1 MLLRAVVVLLLI
13 GCAACGAH
21 GAAASR
27 SSVPLS
33 AREQMLFEDGADLL
47 ENPDV
52 LQDRWKADYD
62 RELDERIAA
71 SDLIALGVVTNVR
84 SDLDPDGKT
93 NFRLLFSVE
102 RVLAGEAESTELSLT
117 SLDGAAGSS
126 TIRND
131 RAQLL
136 QRPMV
141 VFVKYGAGNDGLAT
155 AHFHLALRSKTIEAR
170 VDETEA
176 KKRPSTVIV
185 VETKN

>member
-1 MLLRAVVVLLLI
+1 MLLRSVAVLLLI
-13 GCAACGAH
+13 GCAGCGAH
-21 GAAASR
+21 GAASSR

-33 AREQMLFEDGADLL
+33 ARELVLFEDGADLL
-47 ENPDV
+47 ANPDV

-71 SDLIALGVVTNVR
+71 SDLVALGVVTNVR

-102 RVLAGEAESTELSLT
+102 RTLAGEADSTELSLT
-117 SLDGAAGSS
+117 SLDGSAGSA
-126 TIRND
+126 TIRDN
-131 RAQLL
+131 RAKLL

-141 VFVKYGAGNDGLAT
+141 VFVKYGAGKNGGTT
-155 AHFHLALRSKTIEAR
+155 AHFHLALRSKTIETR
-170 VDETEA
+170 VDENEA

>member
-1 MLLRAVVVLLLI
+1 MLLRSFVVFLLTV
-13 GCAACGAH
+13 CAGCGAH
-21 GAAASR
+21 SAAASR

-52 LQDRWKADYD
+52 LQGSWKADYD

-71 SDLIALGVVTNVR
+71 SDLVAVGVVTNVR

-93 NFRLLFSVE
+93 NFRLIFSVE
-102 RVLAGEAESTELSLT
+102 RSLAGEADSKELSLT
-117 SLDGAAGSS
+117 SLDGSAGSS
-126 TIRND
+126 SIRDD
-131 RAQLL
+131 RAKLL

-141 VFVKYGAGNDGLAT
+141 VFVKYGAGSDGAAT
-155 AHFHLALRSKTIEAR
+155 AHFHLALRSKSIEAR
-170 VDETEA
+170 VDESEA
-176 KKRPSTVIV
+176 RKRPSTVIV